1 MNEYEEADWSVE
13 KQDNM
18 PNPHCLSGEFW
29 WIIKIRVLELPPHSP
44 DIASC
49 DLFMFTLGQVCTERN
64 NTWDLI
70 VEAVKQKATE
80 VMNVRLDNDFKHCSD
95 KWKTRMERC
104 MDHEGVYI

>member
-1 MNEYEEADWSVE
+1 MNEYEEADWIVQ

-18 PNPHCLSGEFW
+18 PNPHCLVNHQ
-29 WIIKIRVLELPPHSP
+29 IRVLELPPYSP

-64 NTWDLI
+64 KTWDLI

-80 VMNVRLDNDFKHCSD
+80 VMNVRLDNDIKHCSD
-95 KWKTRMERC
+95 KWKTWMEQC